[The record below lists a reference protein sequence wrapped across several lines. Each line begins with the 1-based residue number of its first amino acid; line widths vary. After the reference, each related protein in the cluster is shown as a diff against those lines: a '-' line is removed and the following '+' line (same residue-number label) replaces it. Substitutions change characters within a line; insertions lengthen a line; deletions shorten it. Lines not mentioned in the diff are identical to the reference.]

1 MSEPIRNQKSEIRN
15 LPRPTWAEIDLLA
28 SEYNIRRIRSLLAP
42 NVKVLAMI
50 KAEAYG
56 HGMAGI
62 ARAAERAGASML
74 GFASLSEALSLNDNK
89 RPERNE
95 VESKDARSSTVFR
108 SAHAVPQ
115 PQAGRRARRDASLP
129 RLVVGWTPGWLAEAA
144 IQNDVTCTLTDLD
157 TANEFAR
164 AAQSLGKPARVHV
177 KVDTGMHRLGFMLD
191 EAVDA
196 IAKITSME
204 GLILE
209 GVFTHFAKADEADP
223 AYTYGQFEQFKR
235 ILSEVE
241 ARGIHI
247 PIKHCA
253 NSPTIL
259 RFPEM
264 HLDMVRPGI
273 ILHGLHPS
281 EDVLCPTDFKPVM
294 TLKSVIA
301 AVKLLPPGSA
311 VSYGGTYVTQGYERI
326 AVVPIGYAD
335 GFRRKPNNWGEVL
348 VQGRRAPLVGR
359 VCMDQCMINVTHLPD
374 VKLGDE
380 VVLIGAQGDDR
391 IRAEDVAMKLGT
403 NNYETVSLIMARVP
417 RLYLAE

>member
-1 MSEPIRNQKSEIRN
+1 MMVSSMNSSISNQHSTLNN

-42 NVKVLAMI
+42 GVKVLAMI

-56 HGMAGI
+56 HGMGGI

-74 GFASLSEALSLNDNK
+74 GFASLSEALALNDDAPPAQ
-89 RPERNE
+89 RAAALRERRERNA
-95 VESKDARSSTVFR
+95 VESKA
-108 SAHAVPQ
+108 
-115 PQAGRRARRDASLP
+115 ASLP
-129 RLVVGWTPGWLAEAA
+129 KLVVGWTPGWLAESA
-144 IQNDVTCTLTDLD
+144 IQNDVTCMVCDLE
-157 TANEFAR
+157 TAGEFAR
-164 AAQSLGKPARVHV
+164 AAQAIGKPARVHV
-177 KVDTGMHRLGFMLD
+177 KVDTGMHRLGLMPD
-191 EAVDA
+191 EAVEA
-196 IAKITSME
+196 IAQIASLA
-204 GLILE
+204 GLMLE

-223 AYTYGQFEQFKR
+223 AYTYGQFEKFKR
-235 ILSEVE
+235 ILGEIE
-241 ARGIHI
+241 ARGIHV

-281 EDVLCPTDFKPVM
+281 DDVLCPTDFKPVM
-294 TLKSVIA
+294 TLKTMVAS
-301 AVKLLPPGSA
+301 VKLLPPGSP
-311 VSYGGTYVTQGYERI
+311 VSYGGTYITQGYERI
-326 AVVPIGYAD
+326 AVLPIGYAD

-348 VQGRRAPLVGR
+348 VRGQRAPIVGR
-359 VCMDQCMINVTHLPD
+359 VCMDQCMINVTHIPE

-391 IRAEDVAMKLGT
+391 IRAEDVAVKLGT
-403 NNYETVSLIMARVP
+403 NNYETTSMVMARVP
-417 RLYLAE
+417 RVYLAE

>member
-1 MSEPIRNQKSEIRN
+1 MSEPIRNQKSRIKN
-15 LPRPTWAEIDLLA
+15 PPRPTWAEIDLLA

-56 HGMAGI
+56 HGMTGI

-74 GFASLSEALSLNDNK
+74 GFASLSEALLLN
-89 RPERNE
+89 E
-95 VESKDARSSTVFR
+95 ARS
-108 SAHAVPQ
+108 
-115 PQAGRRARRDASLP
+115 LP
-129 RLVVGWTPGWLAEAA
+129 KLVVGWTPGWLAESA
-144 IQNDVTCTLTDLD
+144 IQNEVACMVCDLE
-157 TANEFAR
+157 TAGEFAR
-164 AAQSLGKPARVHV
+164 AAQAIGKPARVHV
-177 KVDTGMHRLGFMLD
+177 KVDTGMHRLGFMSD

-196 IAKITSME
+196 IAKIAAME
-204 GLILE
+204 GLVLE

-223 AYTYGQFEQFKR
+223 SYTYGQFEKFKQ
-235 ILSEVE
+235 ILSEIE
-241 ARGIHI
+241 ARGIHV

-281 EDVLCPTDFKPVM
+281 DDVLCPTDFKPAM
-294 TLKSVIA
+294 TLKTMVASVK
-301 AVKLLPPGSA
+301 VLPPGSP
-311 VSYGGTYVTQGYERI
+311 VSYGGTYLTQGYERI
-326 AVVPIGYAD
+326 AVIPIGYAD

-348 VQGRRAPLVGR
+348 VHGQRAPIVGR
-359 VCMDQCMINVTHLPD
+359 VCMDQCMIDVTHIPD

-380 VVLIGAQGDDR
+380 VVLIGAQGNDR
-391 IRAEDVAMKLGT
+391 IRAEDVAVKLGT
-403 NNYETVSLIMARVP
+403 NNYETTSMVMARVP
-417 RLYLAE
+417 RIYLE

>member
-1 MSEPIRNQKSEIRN
+1 MRESIQNPESQIRNP
-15 LPRPTWAEIDLLA
+15 PRPTWAEIDLNA
-28 SEYNIRRIRSLLAP
+28 SAYNIRRIRSLLAP

-74 GFASLSEALSLNDNK
+74 GFASLSEALSLN
-89 RPERNE
+89 E
-95 VESKDARSSTVFR
+95 VR
-108 SAHAVPQ
+108 
-115 PQAGRRARRDASLP
+115 SLP
-129 RLVVGWTPGWLAEAA
+129 RLVVGWTPGWLAESA
-144 IQNDVTCTLTDLD
+144 IQNDVTCTLIDLE
-157 TANEFAR
+157 TASEFAR
-164 AAQSLGKPARVHV
+164 AAQAIGKPARVHV
-177 KVDTGMHRLGFMLD
+177 KVDTGMHRLGFMPD
-191 EAVDA
+191 EAVEA
-196 IAKITSME
+196 IKKIAAME

-223 AYTYGQFEQFKR
+223 TYTDGQFEKFKR
-235 ILSEVE
+235 VLSEVE
-241 ARGIHI
+241 GCGIRI

-259 RFPEM
+259 RFTEM

-294 TLKSVIA
+294 TLKTMIASV
-301 AVKLLPPGSA
+301 KRLPPGSL
-311 VSYGGTYVTQGYERI
+311 VSYGGTYITQGYERV
-326 AVVPIGYAD
+326 AVIPIGYAD

-348 VQGRRAPLVGR
+348 VRGQRAPIVGR
-359 VCMDQCMINVTHLPD
+359 VCMDQCMINVTHIPE
-374 VKLGDE
+374 VKMGDE

-391 IRAEDVAMKLGT
+391 IRAEDVAVNLGT

-417 RLYLAE
+417 RVYLAE

>member
-1 MSEPIRNQKSEIRN
+1 MTEPTRPPQSKNP
-15 LPRPTWAEIDLLA
+15 PRPTWAEIDLLA

-42 NVKVLAMI
+42 DVKVLAMI

-62 ARAAERAGASML
+62 ARAAERAGAALL

-95 VESKDARSSTVFR
+95 VESKDARSSTALR
-108 SAHAVPQ
+108 SAQ
-115 PQAGRRARRDASLP
+115 SASLP
-129 RLVVGWTPGWLAEAA
+129 KLVVGWTPGWLAEAA
-144 IQNDVTCTLTDLD
+144 IQNDVTCTMIDLE
-157 TANEFAR
+157 TAGEFAR
-164 AAQSLGKPARVHV
+164 TAQSLGKPARVHV
-177 KVDTGMHRLGFMLD
+177 KIDTGMHRLGFMLD
-191 EAVDA
+191 AAVDA
-196 IAKITSME
+196 IAKIASME

-209 GVFTHFAKADEADP
+209 GVFTHFAKADEVDP
-223 AYTYGQFEQFKR
+223 SYTYGQFEKFKR

-281 EDVLCPTDFKPVM
+281 DDVLCPTDFKPVL
-294 TLKSVIA
+294 TLKSMIA
-301 AVKLLPPGSA
+301 SVKLLPPGSPI
-311 VSYGGTYVTQGYERI
+311 SYGGTYITQGYERI

-348 VQGRRAPLVGR
+348 VRGQRAPIVGR
-359 VCMDQCMINVTHLPD
+359 VCMDQCMINVTHLPE
-374 VKLGDE
+374 VKMGDE

-391 IRAEDVAMKLGT
+391 IKAEDVAVKLGT

-417 RLYLAE
+417 RIYLE

>member
-1 MSEPIRNQKSEIRN
+1 MNP
-15 LPRPTWAEIDLLA
+15 PRPTWAEIDLNA
-28 SEYNIRRIRSLLAP
+28 SVYNIRRIRSLLAP

-74 GFASLSEALSLNDNK
+74 GFASLSEALSLY
-89 RPERNE
+89 E
-95 VESKDARSSTVFR
+95 AR
-108 SAHAVPQ
+108 
-115 PQAGRRARRDASLP
+115 SLP
-129 RLVVGWTPGWLAEAA
+129 RLVVGWTPGWLAEPA

-157 TANEFAR
+157 TAGEFAR
-164 AAQSLGKPARVHV
+164 AAQSVGKLARVHV
-177 KVDTGMHRLGFMLD
+177 KVDTGMHRLGFMPA

-196 IAKITSME
+196 IAQIASME
-204 GLILE
+204 GLMLE
-209 GVFTHFAKADEADP
+209 GIFTHFAKADEADP
-223 AYTYGQFEQFKR
+223 AYTYGQFEKFKR
-235 ILSEVE
+235 ILSDVE

-253 NSPTIL
+253 NSPAIL

-273 ILHGLHPS
+273 ILHGQHPS
-281 EDVLCPTDFKPVM
+281 EDILCPSDFRPVM
-294 TLKSVIA
+294 TLKTMVASVKI
-301 AVKLLPPGSA
+301 LPPGSP
-311 VSYGGTYVTQGYERI
+311 VSYGGTYITQGYERI
-326 AVVPIGYAD
+326 AVIPIGYAD

-348 VQGRRAPLVGR
+348 VRGQRAPIVGR

-380 VVLIGAQGDDR
+380 VVLIGAQGDNR
-391 IRAEDVAMKLGT
+391 IRAEDVAVKLGT
-403 NNYETVSLIMARVP
+403 NNYETTSMVMARVP
-417 RLYLAE
+417 RMYIE